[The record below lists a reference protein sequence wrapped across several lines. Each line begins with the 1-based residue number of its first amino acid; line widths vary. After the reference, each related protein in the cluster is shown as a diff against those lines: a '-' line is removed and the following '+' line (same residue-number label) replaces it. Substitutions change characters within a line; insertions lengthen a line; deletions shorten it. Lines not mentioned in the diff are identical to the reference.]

1 MYTMDLETAK
11 NIYKMQ
17 LKLRGQSLVDRS
29 IGIMV
34 ATIVIGAVA
43 VPVIQDV
50 INESNLSG
58 TAGMVLEYVPLGLV
72 LSLFIAAISII
83 RR

>member
-1 MYTMDLETAK
+1 MDLKTLK
-11 NIYKMQ
+11 NKFKSM
-17 LKLRGQSLVDRS
+17 KGTSLVDRG

-50 INESNLSG
+50 IEATNLSG
-58 TAGMVLEYVPLGLV
+58 TAGMVLGYVPLGLV

>member
-1 MYTMDLETAK
+1 MDLKTAK
-11 NIYKMQ
+11 NIYKQQ
-17 LKLRGQSLVDRS
+17 LKMRGQSLVDRS

>member
-1 MYTMDLETAK
+1 MDLKTLK
-11 NIYKMQ
+11 NKFKSM
-17 LKLRGQSLVDRS
+17 KGTSLVDRG

-43 VPVIQDV
+43 VPVVQDV
-50 INESNLSG
+50 IETTNLTG
-58 TAGMVLEYVPLGLV
+58 TADMVLGYVPLGLV

>member
-1 MYTMDLETAK
+1 MDLKTAK
-11 NIYKMQ
+11 TM
-17 LKLRGQSLVDRS
+17 LKQQFKGQSLVDRS

-50 INESNLSG
+50 LTQANLSG
-58 TAGMVLEYVPLGLV
+58 TAGMVMGYVPLGLV